1 MTFWSWISMRRRREI
16 LDMYI
21 RHVERVIEV
30 VNHAEKLI
38 EALVEGNE
46 EEVLREWQNVF
57 ESERKADESKRNI
70 LAELSKEIFH
80 PIDREELVRLI
91 IMTDDIAD
99 YAKAWSRRAVLYTPN
114 KTPNDIGKKLTLMS
128 KKVLDAVNLIKQAV
142 DTLVKDPRKVLE
154 IANSI
159 ESLEEEVDD
168 IRHDLFKSVL
178 SFCNNAQPS
187 QCILI
192 KELMDSIEN
201 AADKCEDVGDLF
213 RRIALLSI

>member
-1 MTFWSWISMRRRREI
+1 MRRRKEI
-16 LDMYI
+16 LEMYV
-21 RHVERVIEV
+21 RHVDKVIDV
-30 VNHAEKLI
+30 VKHAEKLI
-38 EALVEGNE
+38 EALVEGSE
-46 EEVLREWQNVF
+46 EGVLREWQNVF
-57 ESERKADESKRNI
+57 ESERRADESKRSI
-70 LAELSKEIFH
+70 LAELSREIFH

-99 YAKAWSRRAVLYTPN
+99 YAKAWSRRAALYAPN
-114 KTPNDIGKKLTLMS
+114 RIPNDIGKKLISMS
-128 KKVLDAVNLIKQAV
+128 RKVLDAVDLIKQAV
-142 DTLVKDPRKVLE
+142 DTLAKDPKKVLE

-178 SFCNNAQPS
+178 SFCNNTQPS

-192 KELMDSIEN
+192 KEVMDSIES